1 MAQITIRVTSPRQ
14 LPKTVQTLRLLG
26 LPLSPSPTTSPFTI
40 SPFTISPFPFTSS
53 PSSHIPKNVGTSS
66 TSIPPLLVPH
76 ATTPKK
82 TLALLRQLGTS
93 APGPFF
99 AASPAG
105 ATNAAL
111 FIAACLAPRYPKIR
125 RALLRFR
132 SRQTLSVP
140 HHP

>member
-1 MAQITIRVTSPRQ
+1 M
-14 LPKTVQTLRLLG
+14 
-26 LPLSPSPTTSPFTI
+26 SPTPL
-40 SPFTISPFPFTSS
+40 
-53 PSSHIPKNVGTSS
+53 
-66 TSIPPLLVPH
+66 PPLLVPH
-76 ATTPKK
+76 APTPKK
-82 TLALLRQLGTS
+82 NLALLRQLGTS

-111 FIAACLAPRYPKIR
+111 FIAACLAPRHPKIR
-125 RALLRFR
+125 RALHRFR

>member
-1 MAQITIRVTSPRQ
+1 MAQISIRVTSPRH

-26 LPLSPSPTTSPFTI
+26 LPLSPTASPFTI
-40 SPFTISPFPFTSS
+40 SSFPFTSS
-53 PSSHIPKNVGTSS
+53 SRSHIPKNVGTSRAPL
-66 TSIPPLLVPH
+66 PPLLVPH
-76 ATTPKK
+76 APTPKK

-105 ATNAAL
+105 ATNAVL
-111 FIAACLAPRYPKIR
+111 FVAACLAPRHPKIR

-132 SRQTLSVP
+132 SRQTRSVP
-140 HHP
+140 LHP

>member
-26 LPLSPSPTTSPFTI
+26 LPLSSTA
-40 SPFTISPFPFTSS
+40 SPFTISPFPFTSAPHSHS
-53 PSSHIPKNVGTSS
+53 PQNVGTSPPPL
-66 TSIPPLLVPH
+66 PPLLVPH
-76 ATTPKK
+76 APTPKK

-111 FIAACLAPRYPKIR
+111 FIAACLAPRHPKIR
-125 RALLRFR
+125 RALHRFR

>member
-1 MAQITIRVTSPRQ
+1 MGKITIRVTSPRQ

-26 LPLSPSPTTSPFTI
+26 LSPSPTASPFN
-40 SPFTISPFPFTSS
+40 ISPFPLNSS
-53 PSSHIPKNVGTSS
+53 PRSHIPKNVGTSPS
-66 TSIPPLLVPH
+66 PLPPLLVPH
-76 ATTPKK
+76 APTPEK
-82 TLALLRQLGTS
+82 TLTLLRQLGTS

-111 FIAACLAPRYPKIR
+111 FIAACLAPRHPKIR
-125 RALLRFR
+125 RALHRFR

>member
-1 MAQITIRVTSPRQ
+1 MAQITIHVTSPRQ
-14 LPKTVQTLRLLG
+14 LPETVQTLRLLG
-26 LPLSPSPTTSPFTI
+26 LPLSPNA

-53 PSSHIPKNVGTSS
+53 SQSHIPKNVGTSRAPL
-66 TSIPPLLVPH
+66 PPLLVPH
-76 ATTPKK
+76 APTPKK
-82 TLALLRQLGTS
+82 TLTLLRQLGTS

-111 FIAACLAPRYPKIR
+111 FIAACLAPRHPKIR
-125 RALLRFR
+125 RALHRFR

>member
-26 LPLSPSPTTSPFTI
+26 LPLSPTT

-53 PSSHIPKNVGTSS
+53 PPSHIPKNVGTSP
-66 TSIPPLLVPH
+66 TPLPPLLVPH
-76 ATTPKK
+76 APTPKK

-111 FIAACLAPRYPKIR
+111 FIAACLAPRHPKIR
-125 RALLRFR
+125 RALHRFR

-140 HHP
+140 YHP

>member
-1 MAQITIRVTSPRQ
+1 MAQITIRVTTPRQ
-14 LPKTVQTLRLLG
+14 LPETVQTLRLLG
-26 LPLSPSPTTSPFTI
+26 LSPSPTA
-40 SPFTISPFPFTSS
+40 SPFTISPFPLTST
-53 PSSHIPKNVGTSS
+53 PRSHIPKNVGTSS
-66 TSIPPLLVPH
+66 TPIPTLLVPQS
-76 ATTPKK
+76 TTPKK

-111 FIAACLAPRYPKIR
+111 FVAACLAPRHPKIR

>member
-26 LPLSPSPTTSPFTI
+26 LPLSPSPTA
-40 SPFTISPFPFTSS
+40 SPFTISPFPFTSA
-53 PSSHIPKNVGTSS
+53 PQSHIPKNVGTSP
-66 TSIPPLLVPH
+66 TPLPPLLVPH
-76 ATTPKK
+76 APTPKK

-111 FIAACLAPRYPKIR
+111 FIAACLAPRHPKIR
-125 RALLRFR
+125 RALHRFR

>member
-14 LPKTVQTLRLLG
+14 LPETVQTLRLLG
-26 LPLSPSPTTSPFTI
+26 LSPSPTASPFN
-40 SPFTISPFPFTSS
+40 ISPFPLNSS
-53 PSSHIPKNVGTSS
+53 PRSHIPKNVGTSPS
-66 TSIPPLLVPH
+66 PLPPLLVPH
-76 ATTPKK
+76 APTPEK

-111 FIAACLAPRYPKIR
+111 FIAACLAPRHPKIR
-125 RALLRFR
+125 RALHRFR